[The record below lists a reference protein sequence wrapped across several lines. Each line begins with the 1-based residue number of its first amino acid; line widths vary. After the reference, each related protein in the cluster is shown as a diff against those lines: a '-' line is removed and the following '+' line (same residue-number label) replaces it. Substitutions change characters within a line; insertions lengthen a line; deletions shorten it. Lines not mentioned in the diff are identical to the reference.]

1 MKTFSQF
8 CEAIYDTDK
17 PSDTPLAIGRVG
29 KDRRKSDAERTK
41 AKYKSRKD
49 IGKQRP
55 RSERE
60 QQPTKERGTAAL
72 SSKEAQKKA
81 YRERKARESG
91 AKTQS
96 ADDLLRKKDKPK
108 AAHAA
113 YKAKKAR
120 FAGSDARAKRQKL
133 FRKGEKELEKTV
145 RDSEAKKQGKKPE
158 DVKLKNLKRSW

>member
-1 MKTFSQF
+1 MKTFRQF

-17 PSDTPLAIGRVG
+17 PSDTPLEIGRVG

-41 AKYKSRKD
+41 AKYKPRKD

-72 SSKEAQKKA
+72 SPNEAQRKA
-81 YRERKARESG
+81 YNERKARESG

-96 ADDLLRKKDKPK
+96 ASDLLRKKDKPK
-108 AAHAA
+108 AAHTD
-113 YKAKKAR
+113 YKPHKAQYKGLSGR
-120 FAGSDARAKRQKL
+120 TARQKL
-133 FRKGEKELEKTV
+133 QRTGDRIIKDIRKGE
-145 RDSEAKKQGKKPE
+145 DKPASAY
-158 DVKLKNLKRSW
+158 K